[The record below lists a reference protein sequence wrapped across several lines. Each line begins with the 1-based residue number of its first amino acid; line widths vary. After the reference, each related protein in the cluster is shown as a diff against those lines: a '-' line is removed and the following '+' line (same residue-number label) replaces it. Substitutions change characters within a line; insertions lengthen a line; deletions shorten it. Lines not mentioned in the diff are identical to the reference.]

1 MHKSPLDNPSS
12 ASSASGQERQRR
24 PIISGPQT
32 NVQPVGMQQTNVP
45 IQAIG
50 HGMVYNTHVP
60 SPNIP
65 SRMTQMTRHS
75 SSPLMKHTQ
84 QPQAIMPNSGNMT
97 MQNVS
102 SHPISLS
109 SRGPQS
115 GQPGGVMQQ
124 SATAPQVV
132 PLMNPPIYALEHNTV
147 TYRNL
152 SPTLVARPPIGMNI
166 NTQQQNFESNT
177 NAPSIQHNFNTPLL
191 HNPQQNALM
200 LPSARIT
207 TSTVPTDLPSNPNR
221 QARPLQMT
229 LPISMQDTG
238 PQQRQPVLSTTVPS
252 GSTPQ
257 TTIPHLSMQ
266 RERSHQGA
274 PSKPISHAL
283 ILPAEPPRNINETNP
298 THVQTSPLSQAP
310 SHLSNRNN
318 SRPAVSDNH
327 SILQPVHQQ
336 TPTHR
341 SATMSPTMQHVSSHS
356 SQQRNTQKANAQTV
370 SQNSVKT
377 TSAVS
382 KTTSRTSHNKQS
394 HKTSMKYTQQEA
406 SYQENVEA
414 AQAADAARVLVMSSR
429 QRTDSQ
435 RSMNSEHNVPNIS
448 RFSELSLGTSSIN
461 NGGVESSPRSNR
473 YTGSVIMDYSISTS
487 INDDYITKDQEIG
500 LTPHNRGHKMKNRAA
515 ALDSGVKLRAPYG
528 YQEDLEYIDIPSGSR
543 RPIIYRISSADAE
556 QVTEFNGDLLDSPY
570 KDINV
575 KEILDPLRKPEDAVL
590 KLHYKHVFKSN
601 HLNSLARVLCEKI
614 EKEKIFNM
622 KLSRLM
628 YVLQG
633 DDVMHQDLDFRLNPP
648 PETVST
654 RGVKAEEVEG
664 GLGFGVLNVGLQGS
678 ERSRGRL
685 SQESKDPGLEVMI
698 QARNE
703 LTSLLVISNEIL
715 RRYQETWEGLRKAIR
730 RRDEVYCKLRE
741 IDALRQKEGQ

>member
-1 MHKSPLDNPSS
+1 
-12 ASSASGQERQRR
+12 
-24 PIISGPQT
+24 
-32 NVQPVGMQQTNVP
+32 
-45 IQAIG
+45 
-50 HGMVYNTHVP
+50 
-60 SPNIP
+60 
-65 SRMTQMTRHS
+65 
-75 SSPLMKHTQ
+75 
-84 QPQAIMPNSGNMT
+84 
-97 MQNVS
+97 
-102 SHPISLS
+102 
-109 SRGPQS
+109 
-115 GQPGGVMQQ
+115 
-124 SATAPQVV
+124 
-132 PLMNPPIYALEHNTV
+132 
-147 TYRNL
+147 
-152 SPTLVARPPIGMNI
+152 
-166 NTQQQNFESNT
+166 
-177 NAPSIQHNFNTPLL
+177 
-191 HNPQQNALM
+191 
-200 LPSARIT
+200 
-207 TSTVPTDLPSNPNR
+207 
-221 QARPLQMT
+221 
-229 LPISMQDTG
+229 
-238 PQQRQPVLSTTVPS
+238 
-252 GSTPQ
+252 
-257 TTIPHLSMQ
+257 
-266 RERSHQGA
+266 
-274 PSKPISHAL
+274 
-283 ILPAEPPRNINETNP
+283 
-298 THVQTSPLSQAP
+298 
-310 SHLSNRNN
+310 
-318 SRPAVSDNH
+318 
-327 SILQPVHQQ
+327 
-336 TPTHR
+336 
-341 SATMSPTMQHVSSHS
+341 ATMSPTMQHVSSHS
-356 SQQRNTQKANAQTV
+356 SQQRNTQKANTQTV

-487 INDDYITKDQEIG
+487 INDDFITKDQEIG

-715 RRYQETWEGLRKAIR
+715 R
-730 RRDEVYCKLRE
+730 
-741 IDALRQKEGQ
+741 

>member
-12 ASSASGQERQRR
+12 AGSASGQERQRSR
-24 PIISGPQT
+24 PIISGPQSFPQSPDT
-32 NVQPVGMQQTNVP
+32 ISPLIPGP
-45 IQAIG
+45 GI
-50 HGMVYNTHVP
+50 VYNAHIP

-65 SRMTQMTRHS
+65 PRITHMTRHPP
-75 SSPLMKHTQ
+75 SPFMKHTQ
-84 QPQAIMPNSGNMT
+84 QPQAIMPTSGNMT

-102 SHPISLS
+102 SHPISLTSS
-109 SRGPQS
+109 SRGPQN

-132 PLMNPPIYALEHNTV
+132 PLMNNPPIYALEHNTV

-177 NAPSIQHNFNTPLL
+177 SAPSIQHNFNAPLL
-191 HNPQQNALM
+191 HNSQQNALM
-200 LPSARIT
+200 LPSARMT
-207 TSTVPTDLPSNPNR
+207 TST
-221 QARPLQMT
+221 
-229 LPISMQDTG
+229 
-238 PQQRQPVLSTTVPS
+238 
-252 GSTPQ
+252 
-257 TTIPHLSMQ
+257 
-266 RERSHQGA
+266 HQGA
-274 PSKPISHAL
+274 PSKSMSHAL
-283 ILPAEPPRNINETNP
+283 ILPAESPRNINETNS
-298 THVQTSPLSQAP
+298 THVQTSPLSQAASHTNSTHVQTSP
-310 SHLSNRNN
+310 LSQAASHLSNRNS
-318 SRPAVSDNH
+318 SRPVVSDN
-327 SILQPVHQQ
+327 SIPILQPVHQQ

-341 SATMSPTMQHVSSHS
+341 SATISPPMQHVSSHS
-356 SQQRNTQKANAQTV
+356 SQQRNTQKANTQTI
-370 SQNSVKT
+370 SQNSVKA
-377 TSAVS
+377 SAVS
-382 KTTSRTSHNKQS
+382 KSSHTTPRASHSKQS
-394 HKTSMKYTQQEA
+394 HKTSLKYSQQEA

-429 QRTDSQ
+429 QS
-435 RSMNSEHNVPNIS
+435 NN
-448 RFSELSLGTSSIN
+448 SIN
-461 NGGVESSPRSNR
+461 EDFL
-473 YTGSVIMDYSISTS
+473 I
-487 INDDYITKDQEIG
+487 KDQEIG

-528 YQEDLEYIDIPSGSR
+528 YQEDLEYIDIPNGSR
-543 RPIIYRISSADAE
+543 RPIIYRISSTDAE
-556 QVTEFNGDLLDSPY
+556 QVTEFDGDLLDSPY

-575 KEILDPLRKPEDAVL
+575 KEILEPLKKPEDAVI
-590 KLHYKHVFKSN
+590 KLHYKHIFKSN

-678 ERSRGRL
+678 ERSRGKL
-685 SQESKDPGLEVMI
+685 AQESKDPGLEVMM

-703 LTSLLVISNEIL
+703 LTSLLVVSNEIL
-715 RRYQETWEGLRKAIR
+715 RRYQETWEGLRRAIR